1 MNKLVFSIFLIVS
14 ALSAAALQQ
23 ELALHTALDSFIGDQ
38 LRTPH
43 FSQLAT
49 LVESHHRAFKLMGFA
64 VIIVLG
70 LFAFLLLRL
79 LRADRLARGRLEQ
92 ALGER
97 AAADAAWHQLDEAI
111 EALSEGFV
119 LYDAEDR
126 LVRAN
131 RKYREFYAD
140 SAHWI
145 IPGARFED
153 IVRRGALAGQYHEAA
168 ADPEG
173 WVKERMARRAIM
185 RTRGQAPFEQQ
196 LTDGRWLMISD
207 RAMSNGGTV
216 GIRTDITELKRHM
229 GALERA
235 REELRLESA
244 RARALAEANR
254 QAYKLLDDAIAALN
268 EGFAIWDKDDCL
280 VTCNERYRQLY
291 PPAAPMLVP
300 GVQYAD
306 FARTVISSGHFSVQ
320 TSVEAAIAERVRRR
334 RDGSGE
340 SVIEQFGDGR
350 WVKITNRPVVGGGIV
365 TVFTEITEL
374 KTREIE
380 LTRARNDLEAQAA
393 NMRELKEMAEA
404 ANHAK
409 SGFLAMISHEI
420 RTPMNAV
427 LGLSALLAETA
438 LTAEQRRFVEGVEES
453 GVHLIGLINDLLDF
467 SRLEAE
473 KFTLDIAPVSL
484 RQVVGSAIRMMRVL
498 AERKG
503 LALNVEIDPTL
514 PDGVE
519 MDAARVNQVLINLI
533 GNAIKFTPQG
543 YVSLR
548 VSGQVQPDGRL
559 ALDMLVQDT
568 GSGIPPEV
576 AERLFQPFERGMAH
590 ERGGISGTGLG
601 LAITRRLVAL
611 MGGAVTLEPGGIGA
625 TFRVT
630 FVFNRARVS
639 LAPVETLPV
648 MPGAGRALHVLVAE
662 DTPASQLVICTLLE
676 RRGHR
681 VTLVPDGAQALAEAK
696 RGGFDLILL
705 DIQMPHLS
713 GLDVVRA
720 IRALPAPLGS
730 VPVVALSA
738 QVYPADRSA
747 SDEAGFDDHL
757 GKPLRIAEL
766 DRLIQRVAHGDF
778 WRGGAPLEEEQEM
791 ESHGGDTDERTGI
804 REAVSEL
811 HAMTG
816 DAAIVELLDLA
827 LSNIDEEMGRLNEAS
842 LAADAARMR
851 QAAHKLAGV
860 LAQYGAASAARLAG
874 AFERTEE
881 ANLPAQMAEVCA
893 AIDRARAHLM
903 ESRAEVAA

>member
-1 MNKLVFSIFLIVS
+1 MNKLVFPIFVVVS
-14 ALSAAALQQ
+14 LLGVAALQQ
-23 ELALHTALDSFIGDQ
+23 ELALHTALDSFLGEQ
-38 LRTPH
+38 LRTPE
-43 FSQLAT
+43 FTQLSA
-49 LVESHHRAFKLMGFA
+49 LVEAHHHAFRLLGA
-64 VIIVLG
+64 ALLIVLSM
-70 LFAFLLLRL
+70 LVFLLLRL
-79 LRADRLARGRLEQ
+79 LRADREARKRLDQ
-92 ALGER
+92 ALAEH

-126 LVRAN
+126 LIRAN
-131 RKYREFYAD
+131 QKYREFYSE

-145 IPGARFED
+145 VPGARFED
-153 IVRRGALAGQYHEAA
+153 IVRKGALAGQYHEGIS
-168 ADPEG
+168 DPEG
-173 WVKERMARRAIM
+173 WVGERMARRATM

-207 RAMSNGGTV
+207 RAMSHGGTV

-229 GALERA
+229 GALEHA
-235 REELRLESA
+235 REELRQESA

-254 QAYKLLDDAIAALN
+254 QAYKLLDDAIAALS
-268 EGFAIWDKDDCL
+268 EGFAIWDAEDCL

-291 PPAAPMLVP
+291 PPAAAMLVP
-300 GVQYAD
+300 GAPYID
-306 FARTVISSGHFSVQ
+306 FARAVIASGHFAVS
-320 TSVEAAIAERVRRR
+320 TSVDATIDERVRRR

-340 SVIEQFGDGR
+340 SFIEQFGDGR
-350 WVKITNRPVVGGGIV
+350 WVKVTNRPVIGGGIV

-393 NMRELKEMAEA
+393 NMRELKETAEA

-484 RQVVGSAIRMMRVL
+484 RQVIGSAIRMMRVL

-503 LALNVEIDPTL
+503 LALNVEIDPAL

-533 GNAIKFTPQG
+533 GNAIKFTEKG

-548 VSGQVQPDGRL
+548 VSGCSLLEGRIGI
-559 ALDMLVQDT
+559 DMLVTDT
-568 GSGIPPEV
+568 GSGIPPEI
-576 AERLFQPFERGMAH
+576 ADRLFQPFERAMAH
-590 ERGGISGTGLG
+590 ERGGIGGTGLG

-611 MGGAVTLEPGGIGA
+611 MGGDVTLEHSGPGA

-630 FVFNRARVS
+630 LVLNRAE
-639 LAPVETLPV
+639 APVASVEPVAVLPS
-648 MPGAGRALHVLVAE
+648 PSRSLSVLVAE
-662 DTPASQLVICTLLE
+662 DTPANQLVICTLLD

-681 VTLVPDGAQALAEAK
+681 VVLVPDGRQALAEAT

-713 GLDVVRA
+713 GLEVVQA
-720 IRALPAPLGS
+720 IRALPAPLDR

-738 QVYPADRSA
+738 QVYPADRLA
-747 SDEAGFDDHL
+747 SRAAGFDEHL
-757 GKPLRIAEL
+757 GKPLRVAEL
-766 DRLIQRVAHGDF
+766 DRLIQRVTQREFPRGVTPADVPEGSFRPSNLEDEAQSVRHAVAELRDMSGD
-778 WRGGAPLEEEQEM
+778 GML
-791 ESHGGDTDERTGI
+791 
-804 REAVSEL
+804 
-811 HAMTG
+811 
-816 DAAIVELLDLA
+816 VELLDLA
-827 LSNIDEEMGRLNEAS
+827 LANIDEEMRNLTLAS
-842 LAADAARMR
+842 AAADAEQMR
-851 QAAHKLAGV
+851 QAAHKLAGI
-860 LAQYGAASAARLAG
+860 LAQYGAESAARLATSFEKASAG
-874 AFERTEE
+874 A
-881 ANLPAQMAEVCA
+881 LQAQISALKQ
-893 AIDRARAHLM
+893 AIDRARAHL
-903 ESRAEVAA
+903 AEERLALVA